1 MGFKGWLRARL
12 GVDEAVNARVIQG
25 LMAMGAVLNAINEE
39 ALALDTRGSRA
50 LGELRQHAEHKK
62 KGLQLGVL
70 CLRCGD
76 PVVYDFYCEPHLPP
90 EIRKVWEEAVA
101 EDGEFDWD
109 EEAEE
114 YGGR

>member
-25 LMAMGAVLNAINEE
+25 LMATGAVLNAINEE
-39 ALALDTRGSRA
+39 ASALDTRVSRA
-50 LGELRQHAEHKK
+50 LGELRQHAEHNMSDY
-62 KGLQLGVL
+62 LADELEA
-70 CLRCGD
+70 
-76 PVVYDFYCEPHLPP
+76 YE
-90 EIRKVWEEAVA
+90 EILDGWVDLNEEG
-101 EDGEFDWD
+101 EEFDWD